1 MKDSSLAIFN
11 ANVTSMD
18 SRNPSAEAIYVEN
31 DRIVAVGT
39 NENIKTHITSIT
51 RLCDVNGSTVV
62 PGLVD
67 CHVHMTSF
75 GNYLRRLD
83 LTGVSS
89 IKELQ
94 RKISKY
100 ARKIPPKGWI
110 IGRRWDQEK
119 FLDHRYPTRED
130 LDLAVSDK
138 PVWIIRVCG
147 HLGVANTLALK
158 LARITEK
165 TLVEGG
171 EIELDPHGQPNGVLK
186 ENSMEL
192 IGKVIPKPKN
202 HELRSAFRLACEKAV
217 ENGLTAV
224 HWLVDSAQE
233 IRTLQELHA
242 ENRLPLRVY
251 LGISTN
257 LLDHLISLGMKTRFG
272 DNMLKIGFVKIFA
285 DGSLGAHTAA
295 LKEPYSDDPENIG
308 MLLYSQKQLN
318 NVISKAHNAGLQVG
332 VHAIGDRA
340 ITSVIKAYRN
350 ALKRNPRKNHRHRIE
365 HYSVL
370 NDRLIAESN
379 RLGIMASVQP
389 HFIVSD
395 YWIKTRIGEKRA
407 RMAYPF
413 KTLMRR
419 GLSVVSGSDCPIED
433 ISPLLGIWAATS
445 QQPYAEEN
453 LTVQEALKTY
463 TLNAAYASFDEKE
476 RGTIK
481 VGNLADFTVLSKD
494 LLKAKPNDIRKINV
508 EMTIVGG
515 KVVYS
520 KD

>member
-1 MKDSSLAIFN
+1 MKNTSLVIVN
-11 ANVTSMD
+11 ANVITLD
-18 SRNPSAEAIYVEN
+18 VENPTAEAIYVEN
-31 DRIVAVGT
+31 DRILSVGT
-39 NENIKTHITSIT
+39 NEDIRSRVTCNTCLYDLN
-51 RLCDVNGSTVV
+51 RRTVV

-75 GNYLRRLD
+75 GNHLTRLD
-83 LTGVSS
+83 LTGVGS

-94 RKISKY
+94 TKLSQY
-100 ARKIPPKGWI
+100 ARKTHLKKWI

-130 LDLAVSDK
+130 LDAAVSDK

-147 HLGVANTLALK
+147 HLGVANTLALN
-158 LARITEK
+158 LARINEK

-171 EIELDPHGQPNGVLK
+171 KIELDRHGHPNGVLK
-186 ENSMEL
+186 ENAVEL
-192 IGKVIPKPKN
+192 VSRAVSKQTN
-202 HELRSAFRLACEKAV
+202 RELRSAFQLACAKAV
-217 ENGLTAV
+217 QNGLTGV

-233 IRTLQELHA
+233 LRILQELRA

-251 LGISTN
+251 LGITAN
-257 LLDHLISLGMKTRFG
+257 LLDYLTNLGMKTGFG
-272 DNMLKIGFVKIFA
+272 DTMLRIGFVKIFA

-295 LKEPYSDDPENIG
+295 LKEPYNDDTENAG

-318 NVISKAHNAGLQVG
+318 DLIMKAHKAGLQVG
-332 VHAIGDRA
+332 THAIGDRA
-340 ITSVIKAYRN
+340 IASVIKAYKN
-350 ALKRNPRKNHRHRIE
+350 ALRRNPRKNHRHRIE

-370 NDRLIAESN
+370 DDRLISESN
-379 RLGIMASVQP
+379 KLGILASVQP

-395 YWIKTRIGEKRA
+395 YWIKTRIGEERA

-419 GLSVVSGSDCPIED
+419 GLLVVSGSDCPIED
-433 ISPLLGIWAATS
+433 ISPLLGIWAASS

-453 LTVQEALKTY
+453 LTVLEALKTY
-463 TLNAAYASFDEKE
+463 TSNAAYASFDEKE
-476 RGTIK
+476 RGIIRA
-481 VGNLADFTVLSKD
+481 GNLADLTVLSRD
-494 LLKAKPNDIRKINV
+494 LFKVKPSDIRKIRV

-515 KVVYS
+515 KIVYS
-520 KD
+520 KN